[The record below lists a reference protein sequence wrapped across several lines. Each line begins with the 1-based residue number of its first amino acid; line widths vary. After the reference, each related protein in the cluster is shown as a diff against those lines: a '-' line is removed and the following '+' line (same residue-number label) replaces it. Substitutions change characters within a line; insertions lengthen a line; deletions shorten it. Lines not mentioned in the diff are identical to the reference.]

1 MPRHFFC
8 CFLKQER
15 RMFMPENN
23 PQILIRNGLLKD
35 VDDLVELLHELF
47 SLEVD
52 FEFNSK
58 CQRKGFEFMLAEN
71 PDRMVWVAE
80 IEGKVVGMCTAQV
93 LISTAEGGEAALV
106 EDVLVRTEYRGIGIG
121 RKLMAALEKWAIKRG
136 IHRLQLLADHENAPA
151 LEFYSKLG
159 WWPTQLGCWRRKV

>member
-1 MPRHFFC
+1 
-8 CFLKQER
+8 
-15 RMFMPENN
+15 MPENN

-35 VDDLVELLHELF
+35 VDDLAELLQELF

-52 FEFNSK
+52 FESNSK
-58 CQRKGFEFMLAEN
+58 RQKKGLEFMLAKN

-80 IEGKVVGMCTAQV
+80 VEGKVVGMCTVQV

-106 EDVLVRTEYRGIGIG
+106 EDVVVRTEWRGMGIGK
-121 RKLMAALEKWAIKRG
+121 KLMAALDKWAVKRG
-136 IHRLQLLADHENAPA
+136 IHRLQLLADRENAPA

-159 WWPTQLGCWRRKV
+159 WWRTQLDCWRRRV